1 MYTPHALSDCT
12 SLREVTLP
20 AALTAIGDYAFITP
34 SPSVTPSPRSSFL
47 PPLLALAAA
56 PLVAAHP

>member
-20 AALTAIGDYAFITP
+20 AALTAIGDYAFLTIR
-34 SPSVTPSPRSSFL
+34 VTPSPRSSFL

>member
-20 AALTAIGDYAFITP
+20 AALTAIGDYAFQDRASCRP
-34 SPSVTPSPRSSFL
+34 Y
-47 PPLLALAAA
+47 
-56 PLVAAHP
+56 